1 MSICMIFRSVIPALF
16 FPKVQKRENQILV
29 VRKQLMLFGITS
41 QDFLNPHIQLQ
52 HVIIVV
58 SDLDV
63 IQRYMEHLT
72 FLISL
77 KGCVLNVTFRQ
88 DITDL

>member
-1 MSICMIFRSVIPALF
+1 M
-16 FPKVQKRENQILV
+16 LV
-29 VRKQLMLFGITS
+29 VRKHPLLFGTTS
-41 QDFLNPHIQLQ
+41 QDLLNPQIPLQ

>member
-1 MSICMIFRSVIPALF
+1 M
-16 FPKVQKRENQILV
+16 LV
-29 VRKQLMLFGITS
+29 VRKQPLLFGTTS
-41 QDFLNPHIQLQ
+41 QDLLNPHIQLQ
-52 HVIIVV
+52 HLIIVV

-77 KGCVLNVTFRQ
+77 KGCILNVTFRQ